1 MIPKVN
7 SFQKVSHSWSRFDHN
22 HHLPHAH
29 KSATTAKDAHASVV
43 MIMDWT
49 LSTSLSTGFR
59 HVIFTISDVKW
70 YGGINNLANKQ
81 INNDWVDSGYTLQ
94 DVTLHVYG
102 IVMVIVCESQ
112 RNSKSAPKSTY
123 NDQFDQHIILVV
135 LWVLVYIICWYVQRK

>member
-1 MIPKVN
+1 M
-7 SFQKVSHSWSRFDHN
+7 SHSWSLFDHN

-29 KSATTAKDAHASVV
+29 KSAIVAKDAHDASVV
-43 MIMDWT
+43 MVMDWT

-81 INNDWVDSGYTLQ
+81 INNDWVDSGNTLQ
-94 DVTLHVYG
+94 EVTLHVYS
-102 IVMVIVCESQ
+102 IVMVIACVIKQ
-112 RNSKSAPKSTY
+112 TIKLAPKSTY